1 MPFEAFFEIGK
12 VYNRTQISN
21 LLKSRDSSVNNGIFR
36 PKGQDFV
43 IIFVTMNKTKDRT
56 QYLDLLNG
64 ENLAWEGQLSGR
76 TDSVIINHASLGLDL
91 VLMYRESRNASKN
104 YGFTFMGRLLYLN
117 HVGSK
122 PARFTL
128 KLIDLNGLDN
138 PLDDREP
145 ISSRR
150 LSGVEGKPKESLIT
164 RYERNRLLRQ
174 EAINRTGERCSVC
187 GFSFFEEYGEL
198 GKGFVEVH
206 HIVPLSMT
214 RTARITDSVN
224 DLVVVC
230 SNCHSMLHRNNP
242 VLLPSELSNII
253 NKAKTK
259 ASA

>member
-1 MPFEAFFEIGK
+1 
-12 VYNRTQISN
+12 
-21 LLKSRDSSVNNGIFR
+21 
-36 PKGQDFV
+36 
-43 IIFVTMNKTKDRT
+43 
-56 QYLDLLNG
+56 
-64 ENLAWEGQLSGR
+64 
-76 TDSVIINHASLGLDL
+76 
-91 VLMYRESRNASKN
+91 
-104 YGFTFMGRLLYLN
+104 
-117 HVGSK
+117 
-122 PARFTL
+122 
-128 KLIDLNGLDN
+128 LNGLDN